1 MNQTAPAPTARA
13 QLPWSIHSRGF
24 AHKRRCRALPP
35 PNEAEINRMIAD
47 FLRGGG
53 EVKKVAA
60 AFAVPT
66 PNATA

>member
-1 MNQTAPAPTARA
+1 MSQTVSAPATRP
-13 QLPWSIHSRGF
+13 QLPWSVHSRGF

-35 PNEAEINRMIAD
+35 PSEAEINRMIAD
-47 FLRGGG
+47 FLRSGG
-53 EVKKVAA
+53 EVKQVAA